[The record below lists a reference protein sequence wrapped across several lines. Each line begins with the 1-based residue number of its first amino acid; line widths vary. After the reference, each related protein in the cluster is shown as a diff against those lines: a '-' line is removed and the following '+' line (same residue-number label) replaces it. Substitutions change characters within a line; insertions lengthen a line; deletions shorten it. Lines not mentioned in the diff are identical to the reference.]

1 MTAADGRVPGP
12 CETGAPR
19 TAFSALP
26 ASRKGAPY
34 VARMSRGS
42 SGRRLSAGHAVRL
55 AAASA
60 DRAFRPACGLQG
72 VRVPECARSG
82 VRAFRFGRRRLACS
96 RPDSARADR
105 KPLSPL
111 PRLLARGGKP
121 VGAVREGSIRPRQ
134 TQPRTGP
141 AAHLRVRG
149 MPGDGSSLSLSLC
162 LGPLWRRREA
172 GRSVPDLLAAM
183 QRARTNG
190 RIAALQ
196 ASRRIL
202 ASWSQVDPVEPSD
215 RQEIAPDST
224 PCARPLRSDGF
235 DLNGTC
241 SGKRR
246 FGKRLRSGVFRA
258 LIAPGPPFRALR
270 SERDILDRAVRASR
284 FAHHPIRS
292 RPKAQ
297 TSAAATR
304 SG

>member
-1 MTAADGRVPGP
+1 MRRPPEPRLIRATASGWPCRQAAGSGGFGR
-12 CETGAPR
+12 
-19 TAFSALP
+19 
-26 ASRKGAPY
+26 
-34 VARMSRGS
+34 S
-42 SGRRLSAGHAVRL
+42 SFQATVRSAG
-55 AAASA
+55 SA
-60 DRAFRPACGLQG
+60 QG
-72 VRVPECARSG
+72 PECARSG
-82 VRAFRFGRRRLACS
+82 VCAFRFGRRRLACS

-105 KPLSPL
+105 KP
-111 PRLLARGGKP
+111 

-134 TQPRTGP
+134 TQPRTGS

-149 MPGDGSSLSLSLC
+149 MPGDGSSVPLCLSLPVSALC
-162 LGPLWRRREA
+162 GAAEKPVDRC
-172 GRSVPDLLAAM
+172 PDLLAAM
-183 QRARTNG
+183 QGEVARTNG

-202 ASWSQVDPVEPSD
+202 ASWSLVDPVEPSD
-215 RQEIAPDST
+215 RQEMAADST
-224 PCARPLRSDGF
+224 PCPRPLRSDRF

-246 FGKRLRSGVFRA
+246 FGKRLRSGVSRT
-258 LIAPGPPFRALR
+258 LTAPEPPFRALR